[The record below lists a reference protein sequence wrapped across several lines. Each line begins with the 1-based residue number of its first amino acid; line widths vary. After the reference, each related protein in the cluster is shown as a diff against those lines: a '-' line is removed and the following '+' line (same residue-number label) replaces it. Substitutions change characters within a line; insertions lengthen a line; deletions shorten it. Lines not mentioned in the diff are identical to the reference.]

1 MAEIGAQPGNTNA
14 AKGRRWTDAI
24 NKALEKRSKATGIEE
39 LERLAEKFL
48 DEVEAQGMVG
58 FKELGD
64 RIDGKSHQSQSTEH
78 SGPDGTPIPI
88 RGTIEFISAKSKLE
102 IP

>member
-1 MAEIGAQPGNTNA
+1 MAESGGQPGNLNA
-14 AKGRRWTDAI
+14 AKGRRWTQAI
-24 NKALEKRSKATGIEE
+24 NKALEKRSKAKGLEE

-64 RIDGKSHQSQSTEH
+64 RIDGRAHQTIGGQDGDDNPQGLTVKYVK
-78 SGPDGTPIPI
+78 PDN
-88 RGTIEFISAKSKLE
+88 
-102 IP
+102 